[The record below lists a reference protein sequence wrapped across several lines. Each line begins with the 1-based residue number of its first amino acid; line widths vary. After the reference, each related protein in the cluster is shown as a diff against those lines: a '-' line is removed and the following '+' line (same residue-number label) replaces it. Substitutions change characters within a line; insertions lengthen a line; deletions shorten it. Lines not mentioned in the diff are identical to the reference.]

1 MRTVEL
7 LEQALADIGIPA
19 RYYEYVGKAEEYIVY
34 NEEAEEPAYCAD
46 DEPQGEVSYWQVHI
60 FTPKKGNFRQHKET
74 VKEALVKRGFVI
86 ETIKTLFE
94 IETTTIHVVILCNR
108 ESEG

>member
-7 LEQALADIGIPA
+7 LEQALTDAGIPVK
-19 RYYEYVGKAEEYIVY
+19 YYEYVGKAEEYIVY

-46 DEPQGEVSYWQVHI
+46 DEPQSEVIYWQVHI
-60 FTPKKGNFRQHKET
+60 FAPKKGNFRKRKET

-94 IETTTIHVVILCNR
+94 KETTTIHVVILCHR